1 MNQDVNTEKP
11 YVKIPVWAI
20 LLFLN
25 TNASKVE
32 EAQKYMQG
40 VYGYVDYDV
49 AFELLQNVCWGDE
62 YEPRMRQEEPDEAA
76 ITHAME
82 MTKRDNEKAMKLKR
96 RTAFTRVSNRWSSFF
111 SNLKLTRKK
120 KEEHVE
126 RKKED
131 DVYALACY
139 LMAKLYHEG
148 KGTERDPNEAI
159 RMPHLADQHG
169 YKDAERVEKTARELM
184 AQIISEEETIA
195 DTVESKVEIRDE
207 YTQHGERYAII
218 LHHADGSESEINL
231 KGRNKLVYMLA
242 LMTALRSDATKLR
255 ARLFAAHHKAIVDL
269 VKEMNIG
276 TGMRDYTDWVNEF
289 IYKEKPENQH
299 FRNSKGHDG
308 EGRFTYDSHDYSLT
322 KAQINKRISEI
333 ARNGEEEKTFCVMSK
348 GSREQ
353 SFMFIPIA
361 SDQIIIPDSLMG
373 FVKQLPDDETV
384 KSFIPSQ
391 AKWMPYREE

>member
-1 MNQDVNTEKP
+1 MTNDV
-11 YVKIPVWAI
+11 
-20 LLFLN
+20 
-25 TNASKVE
+25 SKVE
-32 EAQKYMQG
+32 KAQRLLTG
-40 VYGYVDYDV
+40 AGGSADYDA
-49 AFELLQNVCWGDE
+49 AFELLQEVCFGKENEDCVLYCMHEEVRRYE
-62 YEPRMRQEEPDEAA
+62 YPTLKGPLLMAA
-76 ITHAME
+76 ESI
-82 MTKRDNEKAMKLKR
+82 DDGILP
-96 RTAFTRVSNRWSSFF
+96 RVSRRKTISNDSVF
-111 SNLKLTRKK
+111 SAFRKK

-159 RMPHLADQHG
+159 RMLHLADQHG
-169 YKDAERVEKTARELM
+169 YKDAERLEKTARELM
-184 AQIISEEETIA
+184 AQIISEEEEETIA

-255 ARLFAAHHKAIVDL
+255 ARLFAAHHKSIVDL

-384 KSFIPSQ
+384 KRFIPSQ